1 MVEPT
6 PPGRLAGAAN
16 VIKGLSLAN
25 VLVIFLLLL
34 MAVLL
39 AGPGYVGY
47 RALGDEKL
55 RNRFLSSYQEIAS
68 DTGCT
73 IRVVAE
79 RGGPEHWSISTG
91 FAFQGADR
99 WTVGVILDHAPS
111 EEQIAS
117 YCASL
122 TLIVDKMMHEPNEA
136 EP

>member
-1 MVEPT
+1 MSEPPT
-6 PPGRLAGAAN
+6 GRIASAAN
-16 VIKGLSLAN
+16 VVKSLSLSN

-39 AGPGYVGY
+39 AGPAYVVY

-55 RNRFLSSYQEIAS
+55 MDRFLSSYREIPS

-91 FAFQGADR
+91 FAMQGSDR
-99 WTVGVILDHAPS
+99 WTVGVILDHAPP
-111 EEQIAS
+111 EEEVTS
-117 YCASL
+117 YCATL
-122 TLIVDKMMHEPNEA
+122 MLIVGKMNEA
-136 EP
+136 DELQ

>member
-1 MVEPT
+1 MSEP
-6 PPGRLAGAAN
+6 PAGRIASAAN
-16 VIKGLSLAN
+16 VVKSLSLSN

-39 AGPGYVGY
+39 AGPAYVVY

-55 RNRFLSSYQEIAS
+55 MDRFLSSYREIPS

-91 FAFQGADR
+91 FAMQGSDR
-99 WTVGVILDHAPS
+99 WTVGVILDHPPS
-111 EEQIAS
+111 EEKGEVAS
-117 YCASL
+117 YCESL
-122 TLIVDKMMHEPNEA
+122 MLIVDKMHEPD
-136 EP
+136 EPQP